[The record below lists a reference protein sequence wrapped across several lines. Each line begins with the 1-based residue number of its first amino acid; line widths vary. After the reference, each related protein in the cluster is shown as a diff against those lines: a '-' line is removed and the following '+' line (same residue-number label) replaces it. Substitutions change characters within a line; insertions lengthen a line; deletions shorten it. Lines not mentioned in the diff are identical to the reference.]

1 MKKITL
7 LCLSLFLTACAS
19 KVPLNDPNQKP
30 LSTLS
35 DTNSNQGVAEQQTVA
50 TVDVTNSQNKSNLI
64 TPEPKTVYFD
74 TDSYVVKS
82 EFQDVVTKHQAFITK
97 NSSKVLLQGHT
108 DQRGTSEY
116 NLALGQ
122 KRAEAV
128 KKSLTV
134 LGVKGENIETVS
146 FGKEKP
152 VIDET
157 NEAAYSKNRRVE
169 ILYK

>member
-7 LCLSLFLTACAS
+7 LCLTLFLTACAS

-30 LSTLS
+30 LSS
-35 DTNSNQGVAEQQTVA
+35 SNKGSNQNVAEQQNVA
-50 TVDVTNSQNKSNLI
+50 TVDVTNSNNKSVII
-64 TPEPKTVYFD
+64 TPEPKTIYFD
-74 TDSYVVKS
+74 TDSYVVKP
-82 EFQDVVTKHQAFITK
+82 EFQDIITKHQSFITK

-128 KKSLTV
+128 KKSFTV
-134 LGVKGENIETVS
+134 LGIKSDNIETVS

-152 VIDET
+152 IIDES
-157 NEAAYSKNRRVE
+157 NESAYSKNRRVE